1 MSSSRLSAARP
12 WLVFVG
18 CCVLSLVGFG
28 MVINTPGLYY
38 AVLSHDLGVTRAQV
52 ALATTIMNGVGAL
65 TMLVAGR
72 VMRRVDSR
80 LLISGCVVVCSVVFF
95 LGSYFTSLWQ
105 FYVAFVV
112 LGVAYVIPVSLAP
125 SVLLSNWFEQKVGM
139 VMGIALGLSGIG
151 GTIFNPIVSSWISD
165 FGWRTSYKLTALVL
179 AVCILPFSLLVL
191 KFLPDAS
198 RGEFAYGHQI
208 ALSSASNPAKNG
220 KKQAG
225 KSNERCEEAGIID
238 DAESSDALAGMS
250 AHDAYR
256 TLTFV
261 LLAVIS
267 VLLQFTSGLVQHVSG
282 YEQTRGLSLTQGALV
297 VSGIMLGAALGK
309 ASIGMALDRFKVEL
323 VLAGYSLVGLAGWLL
338 MMLIASPTPATVFGF
353 LAGLGQ
359 GVVLVAV
366 PWLVRRCFG
375 PRDYAEIFSGVQVAG
390 TMALALS
397 ATVHGAVFDM
407 AGTYLPSLLSAVV
420 FFAIAAL
427 GMPAAYRLRPSL
439 KK

>member
-1 MSSSRLSAARP
+1 MSSRWSAARP

-125 SVLLSNWFEQKVGM
+125 SVLLSNWFEEKVGM

-165 FGWRTSYKLTALVL
+165 FGWRTSYRLTALVL
-179 AVCILPFSLLVL
+179 SVCILPFSLLVL

-198 RGEFAYGHQI
+198 RGEYAYGHGRK
-208 ALSSASNPAKNG
+208 ATPAPVAASAGQTDSGTAAATTG
-220 KKQAG
+220 DL
-225 KSNERCEEAGIID
+225 E
-238 DAESSDALAGMS
+238 GMS

-323 VLAGYSLVGLAGWLL
+323 VLAAYSLVGLAGWLL
-338 MMLIASPTPATVFGF
+338 MMLIASPGPATVFGF

-427 GMPAAYRLRPSL
+427 GMPAAYRLRP
-439 KK
+439 KKK

>member
-125 SVLLSNWFEQKVGM
+125 SVLLSNWFEEKVGM

-165 FGWRTSYKLTALVL
+165 FGWRTSYRLTALVL

-198 RGEFAYGHQI
+198 RGEYAYGHGRKV
-208 ALSSASNPAKNG
+208 APVSTAATSTDSV
-220 KKQAG
+220 
-225 KSNERCEEAGIID
+225 SERKG
-238 DAESSDALAGMS
+238 AETAATTGDLEGMS

-309 ASIGMALDRFKVEL
+309 ASIGMALDRFRVEL
-323 VLAGYSLVGLAGWLL
+323 VLAAYSLVGLAGWLL
-338 MMLIASPTPATVFGF
+338 MMLIASPGPATVFGF

-420 FFAIAAL
+420 FFAIAAV